1 MSLIRP
7 VREGLVACEAVRAI
21 KFRLSLAFLNMSA
34 LLLAIALETSFPARS
49 LNRVSAAAGTECFE
63 SLPLLPVQ
71 KSLTLVLRDRE
82 FRHGIAKLTPKG
94 DLDPA
99 TPGARIAR

>member
-49 LNRVSAAAGTECFE
+49 LNRVSAAAGTERFE
-63 SLPLLPVQ
+63 LFPFLPVQ
-71 KSLTLVLRDRE
+71 KGLSFVLRDRE
-82 FRHGIAKLTPKG
+82 LGHGVTKLTPKA
-94 DLDPA
+94 DLDPVA
-99 TPGARIAR
+99 PGARIAR